1 MAAVVLFFVIV
12 TSGSGKGALV
22 GRWEI
27 TDGYMSNGWSSI
39 SWLEFFIDGTYT
51 LNTANYH
58 GDYTFEGGR
67 LKLEGI
73 LVYPMTY
80 TIQIKG
86 SQMIVYDGG
95 ERLQVEINCPQYLS
109 CIEPQYQKE
118 RKRDVLTSE
127 YIIQGIDMVLATE
140 RKTDRNGSI
149 L

>member
-1 MAAVVLFFVIV
+1 M
-12 TSGSGKGALV
+12 
-22 GRWEI
+22 
-27 TDGYMSNGWSSI
+27 
-39 SWLEFFIDGTYT
+39 
-51 LNTANYH
+51 
-58 GDYTFEGGR
+58 
-67 LKLEGI
+67 EGI